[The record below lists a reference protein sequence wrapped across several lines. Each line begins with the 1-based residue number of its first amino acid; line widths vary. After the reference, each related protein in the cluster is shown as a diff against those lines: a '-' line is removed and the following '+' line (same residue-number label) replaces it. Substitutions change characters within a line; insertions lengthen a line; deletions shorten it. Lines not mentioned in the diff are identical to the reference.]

1 MDIFAMYLRK
11 SRGEGDVLDRH
22 RKNLHEL
29 AEYNGHTI
37 VAEYAEIASG
47 DSLAARPEAQRLLID
62 VMSGKYAGVYCMDLD
77 RLSRG
82 AAEDQ
87 AAIIRAFQ
95 ASGTKIITPGKVYD
109 FNTPTDED
117 FGEIKLMFSRIE
129 YKTVNRRLYTGRERS
144 AKDGGYIG
152 ARKVYGYNK
161 VPRKAKEGPTLE
173 VYPEQAEVVVDI
185 FQMYADGMSSHKIAD
200 KLNAGPMKPN
210 YSEYWSPDTIRGMLR
225 NPVYIGKISW
235 GKKISK
241 PAPDGSKKRVNN
253 TRAILSDGKHP
264 AIVSDSLWK
273 AVQARLEGNA
283 APPTSTLQN
292 PLRGLVRCARCGR
305 TMQRHDGTRYDG
317 ETRRA
322 DALRCPNRQCDQP
335 SAGLAVIENMILR
348 FLDSYYVDSE
358 PTPLQARQR
367 KDRQKAAKLIQDQI
381 KQAEAQQSRQADLLE
396 QGVYSVEDFI
406 ARRNALSERLREL
419 HRRYDETVAPDLE
432 DQAFEAWRD
441 IVPRSMTVS
450 EAYRRAPDNETRN
463 ALLAALV
470 RGVTYDKEGKRR
482 SRHDDPEHGITI
494 QIDLMF

>member
-1 MDIFAMYLRK
+1 M
-11 SRGEGDVLDRH
+11 LDRH
-22 RKNLHEL
+22 RKTLHEL
-29 AEYNGHTI
+29 AAYNGHAI
-37 VAEYAEIASG
+37 VAEYAEVASG

-62 VMSGKYAGVYCMDLD
+62 VMSGKYTGVYCMDLD

-95 ASGTKIITPGKVYD
+95 ASGTQIITPNKVYD
-109 FNTPTDED
+109 FNKPADED

-129 YKTVNRRLYTGRERS
+129 YKSVNRRLYTGRERS
-144 AKDGGYIG
+144 AKDGCYIG

-161 VPRKAKEGPTLE
+161 VPGKGKEGPTLAI
-173 VYPEQAEVVVDI
+173 YPEQAETVREI
-185 FQMYADGMSSHKIAD
+185 FQMYADGLSSHKIAD
-200 KLNAGPMKPN
+200 ELNARGIQPN
-210 YSEYWSPDTIRGMLR
+210 YSSYWTPSTIRGILR
-225 NPVYIGKISW
+225 NPIYIGKISW

-241 PAPDGSKKRVNN
+241 PAPDGSKKRVINS
-253 TRAILSDGKHP
+253 RAILSDGKHA
-264 AIVSDSLWK
+264 AIVPESLWK
-273 AVQARLEGNA
+273 AVQARLGGNA

-292 PLRGLVRCARCGR
+292 PLRGLVRCARCGQL
-305 TMQRHDGTRYDG
+305 MQRHNGTRYDG
-317 ETRRA
+317 QSNQP
-322 DALRCPNRQCDQP
+322 DMLRCHNRQCNQMRAD
-335 SAGLAVIENMILR
+335 LAVIENMILR

-419 HRRYDETVAPDLE
+419 HRRYDETMAPDLQ

-450 EAYRRAPDNETRN
+450 EAYRRAPDNETKN
-463 ALLAALV
+463 ALLSALV
-470 RGVTYDKEGKRR
+470 RGVTYDKVERRRGKY
-482 SRHDDPEHGITI
+482 DDPERGITI